1 VLHVVPGSAIVHLDA
16 AKLSRHHSAHGEEDV
31 MERRHFL
38 KLALGFAAG
47 AATLAASAQAA
58 PLMPHPLEE
67 DGRLPPSNEDPHPAV
82 TTGNEVEHLKP
93 EEVRGDT
100 DMGGARGAGGIAAGD
115 AVTGA
120 GAAVIGAGVVAIGAG
135 VVGTGAAAIG
145 AAVTGEVSCFRSC

>member
-1 VLHVVPGSAIVHLDA
+1 MTSRATPQSKPRCPFRHPATFTEF
-16 AKLSRHHSAHGEEDV
+16 AKRRCQILRWPTDGVSSLTHPVQRPFISTRRNPLGITRTHGEEDV

-38 KLALGFAAG
+38 KLAFGSAAG

-93 EEVRGDT
+93 EEARGDT
-100 DMGGARGAGGIAAGD
+100 
-115 AVTGA
+115 
-120 GAAVIGAGVVAIGAG
+120 
-135 VVGTGAAAIG
+135 
-145 AAVTGEVSCFRSC
+145 